1 VTPTG
6 LILREASVRLRAAGV
21 EDAMRDA
28 RRLLAHLLGIAAER
42 LVVDMPAGLST
53 AQEAEFA
60 ALVARRAAREPL
72 SHITGSRLFYGRAF
86 HVSADVLDPRPETET
101 LIEQALQAPFRDV
114 LDLGLG
120 SGCVLLTLLAERGEA
135 TGVGADLSPA
145 ALQVAAGNAADL
157 GVAARASFVLSDW
170 FDAIDGSFDLIVS
183 NPPYISEAEMAELS
197 PEVLHEPHMALTPGG
212 DGLSPY
218 RAIAAGAG
226 RHLRAGGRLLVEI
239 GWQQGPAVQQIFL
252 DAGLAQ
258 VQVHSD
264 LGGKDRV
271 VSALWSGASPG

>member
-1 VTPTG
+1 MTPTG
-6 LILREASVRLRAAGV
+6 LILRDASVRLRAAGV

-42 LVVDMPAGLST
+42 LVVDMPAGLSA

-86 HVSADVLDPRPETET
+86 QVSADVLDPRPETET

-170 FDAIDGSFDLIVS
+170 FDAIEGAFDLIVS

-197 PEVLHEPHMALTPGG
+197 PEVLHEPRMALTPGG

-218 RAIAAGAG
+218 RVIAAGAG
-226 RHLRAGGRLLVEI
+226 RHLRNGGRLLVEI
-239 GWQQGPAVQQIFL
+239 GWQQGPAVQQIFR

-271 VSALWSGASPG
+271 VSALRSGASPG